1 MTRQFCAAWERPS
14 YRPADD
20 CAGGRHTP
28 ARVTLR
34 QNPGLKMQGDSFQ
47 TLRADVRAWNRMT
60 FLTGSRW
67 SCHVPPCSASCP
79 TTQTTRS
86 GFWSWRTAYLSPQT
100 SGSHVFLLL
109 LLRLKR
115 AAARCRKSSVCVLQC
130 LTLFTYQTDARQLGQ
145 LRFSSSVTTE
155 IRQRTERAA
164 MFVRSVWRLRDADI
178 FKCAYFPLRTACLLS
193 YGKKLHFKVCII
205 TSLLL

>member
-20 CAGGRHTP
+20 CAGGKHTP

-67 SCHVPPCSASCP
+67 SCHVPPL
-79 TTQTTRS
+79 Q
-86 GFWSWRTAYLSPQT
+86 
-100 SGSHVFLLL
+100 
-109 LLRLKR
+109 
-115 AAARCRKSSVCVLQC
+115 CVLPDNTNNTKR
-130 LTLFTYQTDARQLGQ
+130 LLVVTHSLPLSSDVWVS
-145 LRFSSSVTTE
+145 RFSSSPLAFEASGRPVQKVFSLCAAVSDLVY
-155 IRQRTERAA
+155 IPDWRSAARAA
-164 MFVRSVWRLRDADI
+164 SVFFVGDDRDSSADGARRHV
-178 FKCAYFPLRTACLLS
+178 C
-193 YGKKLHFKVCII
+193 KVGVTLKGCWHI
-205 TSLLL
+205 